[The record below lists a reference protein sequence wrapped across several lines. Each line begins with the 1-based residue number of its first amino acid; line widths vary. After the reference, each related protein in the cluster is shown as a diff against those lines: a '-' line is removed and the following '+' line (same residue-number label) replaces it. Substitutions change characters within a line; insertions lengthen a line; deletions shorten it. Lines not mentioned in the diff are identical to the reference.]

1 MTRRLALVVSTLA
14 VAGLALAPAHAGG
27 PVKGSYAVTLLPDP
41 TLQVAEA
48 CTGVNPSATDNH
60 PLTLPGAGTLSVVLD
75 APDPA
80 GAGDWDLYIL
90 DADGSINSGSDGDS
104 AHEEATAKLKKAATV
119 TIQVCNL
126 GGAPD
131 GTVSYVFTPKKK

>member
-1 MTRRLALVVSTLA
+1 MNRRLPLTLSVVALAALA
-14 VAGLALAPAHAGG
+14 AAPAHAGG
-27 PVKGSYAVTLLPDP
+27 KVVKGSYAVTLLPDP

-60 PLTLPGAGTLSVVLD
+60 VLQVPGAGTLSVVLD

-80 GAGDWDLYIL
+80 GAGDWDLYVL
-90 DADGSINSGSDGDS
+90 DADGSVNSGSDSDK
-104 AHEEATAKLKKAATV
+104 AHEETTAKYKKAQQV

-126 GGAPD
+126 AGAPN
-131 GTVSYVFTPKKK
+131 GTVSYVFTPKK

>member
-1 MTRRLALVVSTLA
+1 MTRRLALLVTTLA
-14 VAGLALAPAHAGG
+14 VAGLAAAPAHAGG
-27 PVKGSYAVTLLPDP
+27 VVKGTYAVTLLPDP

-60 PLTLPGAGTLSVVLD
+60 PFTVPSAGTLSVVLD

-90 DADGSINSGSDGDS
+90 DADGSVNSGSDSDK
-104 AHEEATAKLKKAATV
+104 AHEETTAKFKRAAKV

-126 GGAPD
+126 AGAPD
-131 GTVSYVFTPKKK
+131 GTVSYVFTPKK